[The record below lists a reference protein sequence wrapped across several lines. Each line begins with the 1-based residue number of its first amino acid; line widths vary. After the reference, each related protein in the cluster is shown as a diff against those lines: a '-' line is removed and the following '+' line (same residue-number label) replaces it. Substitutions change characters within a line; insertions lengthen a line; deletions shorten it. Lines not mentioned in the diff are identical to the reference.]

1 MISWDREHLPEGHF
15 ILLSSRL
22 KVPKGFDQ
30 NGIINVSVR
39 LRVPEYLALCLKTN
53 VQHHNLRKSALP
65 VLDGKNYV

>member
-15 ILLSSRL
+15 ILLSYRL

-39 LRVPEYLALCLKTN
+39 LRVPEYLAVCLKTN